1 MILEL
6 KVLFMQLLD
15 LDTPHRCVGAGKNV
29 IFLFSA
35 VKVNTTAANL
45 LNSIPSLKLSA
56 TDVLRILHDAIYFN
70 NETNIHHTNFV
81 KQKIVME
88 DVLEKIKSN
97 PDDMIKEL
105 YDITKSLAT
114 TDNVFIYLATDVN
127 KLVKD
132 HGSDLAI
139 LKELLNTTSEA
150 SDLTKRFQ
158 PKSEYFYRDT
168 LKTKPQHI
176 AFAVGGT
183 ESCYMKQSI
192 PYDNTDWTNS
202 SVR

>member
-1 MILEL
+1 
-6 KVLFMQLLD
+6 MQLLD

-97 PDDMIKEL
+97 PDYMIKEL

-132 HGSDLAI
+132 H
-139 LKELLNTTSEA
+139 LLLEVE
-150 SDLTKRFQ
+150 K
-158 PKSEYFYRDT
+158 
-168 LKTKPQHI
+168 
-176 AFAVGGT
+176 
-183 ESCYMKQSI
+183 
-192 PYDNTDWTNS
+192 
-202 SVR
+202 